1 MTTNPRENYKNN
13 CNTKKVAPSYNQKMR
28 DQEESDQNYHIFQL
42 KLKNACTRNN
52 SQRSQ
57 QQTNVSNFMTLIISI

>member
-1 MTTNPRENYKNN
+1 MTTNPRENYENN
-13 CNTKKVAPSYNQKMR
+13 CNTQKKVAPSYNRKMR

-42 KLKNACTRNN
+42 KLRKARTRND

-57 QQTNVSNFMTLIISI
+57 